1 MAFQGLIDSAQK
13 YFPDLQV
20 KYKADSKFMQLIGK
34 VLFFNKSFMTDYI
47 TTIGSTVY
55 FPSQADVNANQ
66 TSSAITL
73 LHELVH
79 VYDAK
84 GLSKPVFSI
93 LYLFPQILALL
104 FFPLLLVSLKVAL
117 PFLLFAA
124 PIPAFFRMRFEKR
137 AYFVSLYVTNAL
149 SKRFHFNP
157 DLDNQKVTWENQFK
171 GSYYYFMWPLGGLSK
186 EFDDAVAK
194 IKAGQRPYEDPV
206 FDILDDLVTK
216 V

>member
-1 MAFQGLIDSAQK
+1 
-13 YFPDLQV
+13 
-20 KYKADSKFMQLIGK
+20 MQLIGK
-34 VLFFNKSFMTDYI
+34 ILFFNKRFMTSYI

-55 FPSQADVNANQ
+55 FPSESDVNDNQ
-66 TSSAITL
+66 TSSSITL

-79 VYDAK
+79 VHDAK
-84 GLSKPVFSI
+84 QLSKPVFSI

-104 FFPLLLVSLKVAL
+104 FLPLLLVSWKVAL

-137 AYFVSLYVTNAL
+137 AYLVSLYVTNAL
-149 SKRFHFNP
+149 SKKFHFNP
-157 DLDNQKVTWENQFK
+157 ALDNQKVNWENQFK
-171 GSYYYFMWPLGGLSK
+171 GSAYYFMWPFSGLSK
-186 EFDDAVAK
+186 DFDQAVEK